1 MHDSYPLFDFLTQCS
16 VLLRGT
22 LKKQNYLQMKLPSFP
37 VLLLALFL
45 CPSLL
50 PAQSTLKRA
59 EKEFEI
65 GDFQRAV
72 MSYKEVLTTDPDN
85 LPANAGIA
93 DCYRYLNDFENALIH
108 YQNAVGKSGV
118 SDLTVFQYGLVLQG
132 LGRYEQAQKVFDRLG
147 EQSPAFRTRAKQFS
161 EACQFA
167 LHADAPSAFKVTNE
181 FASSKYSD
189 FGPAFLGKELV
200 VYASSRPDIAT
211 RNSRNAPGGTAA
223 VDNRLFVTQR
233 DKNGFLQTPQT
244 LHDGFGAHGNE
255 GPVAYSPDGQTVAIT
270 KNNFRNGVRQIPHA
284 GLELTLY
291 LAEAD
296 NTGSWKDAKAFIHN
310 GAGYSTG
317 YPCFSPDGKALYFA
331 SDRPGGYGGYDLYV
345 SYRTGASWSTPEN
358 LGPAVN
364 TMGNEITP
372 FFDGSSL
379 YFASDFHKGFGGF
392 DIFKVEE
399 NNGRWSTVYHMGNGL
414 NSSADDYGFIFD
426 NLRNIGYFVSNRP
439 GGKGYE
445 DLYRVVKES
454 DNLVF
459 KVTDAATGKPL
470 AGAVIDF
477 ANCNEGSYATSE
489 NGIFM
494 LQLQKP
500 LDCEATVRMNG
511 YRPQSVDMNMIGLR
525 SNRTIEVAL
534 VNESGAYEGRVVDA
548 INSVP
553 LADVKV
559 IATDRATGER
569 VEATTNSRGAYLIAL
584 NPGSTY
590 LLRYSKPGYRDISQT
605 LTAGTGSKRLDD
617 IGIYPVNAPVAM
629 KSEPETAVFA
639 RDVAQPKSATTTT
652 AAVSGYSVQLAAVSK
667 APANL
672 SDIKNKLN
680 LGEVY
685 AQKEGQV
692 YKIRLGVFPDRQ
704 SAEAALAAC
713 KEKGYPQAFLV
724 EDTGRPAVAEV
735 ETAVPKTAAVEFPVL
750 QDGYAIQLLALKD
763 VSNFDRSKV
772 ESLGEVQVWPK
783 GEYKAVLLTGY
794 DSRSSAEV
802 VLRRAKAL
810 GYSGAYL
817 VEVVNGEIQKAR

>member
-1 MHDSYPLFDFLTQCS
+1 MFISFAC
-16 VLLRGT
+16 GIE
-22 LKKQNYLQMKLPSFP
+22 KQNYLQMKLPSFP
-37 VLLLALFL
+37 VLMLVLFFL
-45 CPSLL
+45 PVLL

-65 GDFQRAV
+65 GDFRRAV
-72 MSYKEVLTTDPDN
+72 MSYKQVLATDPDN
-85 LPANAGIA
+85 LPANAGLA
-93 DCYRYLNDFENALIH
+93 DCYRYLNDFDNALIH
-108 YQNAVGKSGV
+108 YQNAIGKPGV

-132 LGRYEQAQKVFDRLG
+132 LGRYEQAKKVFERLAV
-147 EQSPAFRTRAKQFS
+147 QSPAFRTRARQFS

-167 LHADAPSAFKVTNE
+167 LGADAPSAFKVTNE
-181 FASSKYSD
+181 FASSKYAD
-189 FGPAFLGKELV
+189 FGPAFLGKEQI

-211 RNSRNAPGGTAA
+211 RNSRNAPGATAG

-233 DKNGFLQTPQT
+233 DKNGFLETPQT
-244 LHDGFGAHGNE
+244 LHDGFGVHGNE
-255 GPVAYSPDGQTVAIT
+255 GPIAYTPDGQVVAIT

-296 NTGSWKDAKAFIHN
+296 ATGSWKSAKAFVHN

-317 YPCFSPDGKALYFA
+317 YPCFSPDGKALFFA

-364 TMGNEITP
+364 TLGNEITP
-372 FFDGSSL
+372 FFDGNAL

-392 DIFKVEE
+392 DIFKVEQ

-426 NLRNIGYFVSNRP
+426 DLRNIGYFVSNRP
-439 GGKGYE
+439 GGKGLE

-459 KVTDAATGKPL
+459 KVTDAASGKPL
-470 AGAVIDF
+470 AGAVVDF
-477 ANCNEGSYATSE
+477 ANCNEGAYSTSA

-494 LQLQKP
+494 LQLRKP
-500 LDCEATVRMNG
+500 LNCAATIRMPG
-511 YRPQSVDMNMIGLR
+511 YRPQSVDLNMIGLR
-525 SNRTIEVAL
+525 PNRTIEVAL
-534 VNESGAYEGRVVDA
+534 VNEAGAYEGRVVDA
-548 INSVP
+548 INNIP
-553 LADVKV
+553 LAGVKV

-569 VEATTNSRGAYLIAL
+569 VEAATNSRGAYLIAL

-605 LTAGTGSKRLDD
+605 ITVGTASKRLDD
-617 IGIYPVNAPVAM
+617 IGIYPVNAPVAV
-629 KSEPETAVFA
+629 KSETSPVIYAKEAA
-639 RDVAQPKSATTTT
+639 RPKSVTATTR
-652 AAVSGYSVQLAAVSK
+652 AIEGYSVQLAAVSK
-667 APANL
+667 EPRL
-672 SDIKNKLN
+672 TDIENKLN

-685 AQKEGQV
+685 ARKAGKV
-692 YKIRLGVFPDRQ
+692 YKIRLGVFADRQ
-704 SAEAALAAC
+704 RAEWALAAC
-713 KEKGYPQAFLV
+713 KEKGYPEAFLV
-724 EDTGRPAVAEV
+724 KDTGMPAVATV
-735 ETAVPKTAAVEFPVL
+735 ETATPKTAAVEFPAL

-763 VSNFDRSKV
+763 LSHFDRSKV
-772 ESLGEVQVWPK
+772 ENLGEVQVWPK
-783 GEYKAVLLTGY
+783 GDFKAVLLTGY

-810 GYSGAYL
+810 GYNGAYL
-817 VEVVNGEIQKAR
+817 VEVVNGQIRKAR